1 MKTKT
6 KKQTESVPKVD
17 SIPTVENKV
26 VTIDRKHHN
35 EGPDISGA
43 FMLIGIGVIFLLINL
58 GYLDI
63 SIWTILWRFWPV
75 FLILGGL
82 QLIFGKGTIGRLIV
96 GFVSLFV
103 VAGIIG
109 FALMLNNPELRNRV
123 NQQLPGFE
131 NYFER
136 IKEVKKD

>member
-1 MKTKT
+1 MKTKD
-6 KKQTESVPKVD
+6 KKQTET
-17 SIPTVENKV
+17 IPTVPIVENKI
-26 VTIDRKHHN
+26 VTIDRKRHG

-63 SIWTILWRFWPV
+63 SIWAILWRFWPV

-82 QLIFGKGTIGRLIV
+82 QLIFGKGNIGRLVV
-96 GFVSLFV
+96 GLISFVLISV
-103 VAGIIG
+103 IIG

-123 NQQLPGFE
+123 NLQLPGFE

-136 IKEVKKD
+136 IKEIKKD